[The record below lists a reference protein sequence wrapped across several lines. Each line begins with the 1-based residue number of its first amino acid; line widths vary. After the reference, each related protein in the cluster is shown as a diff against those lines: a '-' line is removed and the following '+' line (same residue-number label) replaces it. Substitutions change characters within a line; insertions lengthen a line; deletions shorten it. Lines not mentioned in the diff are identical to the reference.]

1 MVVACNN
8 HIRMGNCRSNP
19 ATDSKEILGGLF
31 PSSASVATILER
43 HPPRIVSLDGNIGA
57 GKTTLLSA
65 IRDRFPDVLIVPEPV
80 DTWTSLKDE
89 SGKNLLEL
97 FYEDKKRWAYTFQNA
112 AILSRLRLLQ
122 EAVASAKPGQI
133 ILTERSVL
141 TDKFVFAEMLRSS
154 NDMNVL
160 EGSLYNMWYN
170 TFATMLP
177 MAGILYVTTNVQ
189 VAAQRI
195 LKRGRQGEES
205 IPLEYLQALDR
216 QHNAWISTTVL
227 PVLKIST
234 EAPLTTTLDSIQTFF
249 TNL

>member
-1 MVVACNN
+1 MGLSFSEYVSDDIIAGVVPT
-8 HIRMGNCRSNP
+8 GNVSHAVQPQRRRP
-19 ATDSKEILGGLF
+19 DT
-31 PSSASVATILER
+31 
-43 HPPRIVSLDGNIGA
+43 PRIVSLDGNIGV
-57 GKTTLLSA
+57 GKTTLLNA
-65 IRDRFPDVLIVPEPV
+65 IRERFPDILIVPEPV

-122 EAVASAKPGQI
+122 EAVANAKPGQI

-170 TFATMLP
+170 TFASKLP
-177 MAGILYVTTNVQ
+177 MAGILYVTTGVG
-189 VAAQRI
+189 VAQQRI
-195 LKRGRQGEES
+195 QKRGRQGEES
-205 IPLEYLQALDR
+205 ISVEYLEALDR
-216 QHNAWISTTVL
+216 QHRAWISSTTL

-234 EAPLTTTLDSIQTFF
+234 EESAVIGDTLDSIQRFF
-249 TNL
+249 ELL